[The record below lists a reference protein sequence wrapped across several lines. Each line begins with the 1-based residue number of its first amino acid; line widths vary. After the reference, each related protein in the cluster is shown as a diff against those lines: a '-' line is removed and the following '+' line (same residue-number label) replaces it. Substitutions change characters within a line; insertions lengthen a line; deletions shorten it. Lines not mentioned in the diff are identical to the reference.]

1 MKTIILSA
9 ALGLFS
15 LVTASAGAINEKC
28 PVSGKD
34 VKAGKGADVE
44 FSFCCEKCKG
54 KFDKAPGDYLKVAA
68 TAEDGKCPISGKA
81 PDKTVTSKVTVGTCC
96 GECEEKVKANP
107 KSFLGKVEPKKG

>member
-34 VKAGKGADVE
+34 VKAGKGPDVE
-44 FSFCCEKCKG
+44 FAFCCEKCKG

-81 PDKTVTSKVTVGTCC
+81 ADKSVTSKVTIGTCC
-96 GECEEKVKANP
+96 EKCEEKLKANP
-107 KSFLGKVEPKKG
+107 KSFLDKVEPKKG